1 MKISKNHVKSVV
13 ERVGSPLDSVKK
25 TSATQPPSTS
35 KRTNRQPIQPEAHLK
50 GVSAQIR
57 LVDSEVHPETPP
69 FCPPGGMGEGWC
81 FFVAP
86 KKDENCLPFWRM
98 LFGSRKWTKNLGKKK
113 KKFI

>member
-35 KRTNRQPIQPEAHLK
+35 KRTNRQPTQPEAHLK

-69 FCPPGGMGEGWC
+69 FRAGGWGKFFLRQKKTIFGECYLVQESG
-81 FFVAP
+81 P
-86 KKDENCLPFWRM
+86 KIWE
-98 LFGSRKWTKNLGKKK
+98 KKEEVH
-113 KKFI
+113 IVN